1 MGYCRTIGYNWSNMA
16 VASEDLT
23 TDGPRRLR
31 AVALQGILRALV
43 VLLVLKVTATIV
55 AGYGDYFPA
64 NFASDFLWRRESHF
78 VGMYR
83 VAFYAHIVSG
93 PISLLMGLIL
103 ISARLREWAPQL
115 HRSLGKVQAALV
127 LFILAP
133 SGLWMAFYAER
144 VAAEGFVVLAMATGL
159 CVALGWRAA
168 VQRRMAEH
176 RRWMWRC
183 FLLLCSAIVLRLMG
197 GLSVTLGVGG
207 EWSYPL
213 AAWVSW
219 LGPLV
224 LFEWWERRRA
234 GRAPADRFG
243 MGGRTTSL
251 TPPKAPSAASVQLA
265 DFAKASSL
273 PAIEMSARR

>member
-1 MGYCRTIGYNWSNMA
+1 MA
-16 VASEDLT
+16 ARSEVFTMRSFPSRQWLSLQ
-23 TDGPRRLR
+23 RILS
-31 AVALQGILRALV
+31 ALA

-64 NFASDFLWRRESHF
+64 NFASEFLWRRESHF
-78 VGMYR
+78 MGAYR
-83 VAFYAHIVSG
+83 IAFYAHIVSG
-93 PISLLMGLIL
+93 PASLLFGLL
-103 ISARLREWAPQL
+103 LMSARLREWSPRW
-115 HRSLGKVQAALV
+115 HRSLGKVQATLV
-127 LFILAP
+127 LFVLAP

-144 VAAEGFVVLAMATGL
+144 VAAEGFVVLAIATGL
-159 CVALGWRAA
+159 CVALGWWAA

-213 AAWVSW
+213 AAWASW

-224 LFEWWERRRA
+224 LFEWWERWRA
-234 GRAPADRFG
+234 GRVPADRFG

-251 TPPKAPSAASVQLA
+251 TPPAAPSEASVQLA

-273 PAIEMSARR
+273 PAMEMSARR